1 MLGTGESTGQLALMM
16 EKVAEHFQQLHSNAV
31 TSLKSL
37 IEPIVIVLLAAGVGF
52 IIMAIIVPMFD
63 LYGQI

>member
-1 MLGTGESTGQLALMM
+1 MM

-31 TSLKSL
+31 TAMKSL
-37 IEPIVIVLLAAGVGF
+37 IEPVVIIVLAVGVGF
-52 IIMAIIVPMFD
+52 IIMSIIVPMFD